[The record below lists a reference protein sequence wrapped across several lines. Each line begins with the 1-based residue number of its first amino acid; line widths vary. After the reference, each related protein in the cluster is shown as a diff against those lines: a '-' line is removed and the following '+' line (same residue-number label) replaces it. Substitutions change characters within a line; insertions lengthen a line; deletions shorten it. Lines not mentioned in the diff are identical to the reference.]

1 MNPHEMSNE
10 QLGQELFERG
20 QVTTG
25 SREDMIST
33 LQVASNGKN
42 WLKYSETCQNQTSLR
57 TALVFRIDR
66 CSVYTG

>member
-1 MNPHEMSNE
+1 
-10 QLGQELFERG
+10 
-20 QVTTG
+20 VTTG

-57 TALVFRIDR
+57 TALMFRIER

>member
-42 WLKYSETCQNQTSLR
+42 
-57 TALVFRIDR
+57 
-66 CSVYTG
+66 